1 MATQSDNDQRE
12 ITLTGKTSRFSTG
25 VGARVR
31 PGLDTVY
38 TKAAIDLQTIGAD
51 GATAINACLESVRD
65 ACGVDALFI
74 AVLDN
79 ERQTIQQVYSARGM
93 FSTCNPEVLTGVDL
107 APYAWLQSRMTHLKV
122 LELDDTASSA
132 AAEAGLFSALNIGS
146 ILLIG
151 LSIQGEIRGFVAMA
165 SCLPRAG
172 WDANLHLLL
181 KLLGTSFVSGQE
193 RLLLQAE
200 LNEVR
205 EHHSLASF
213 SANDGVWDFDLRT
226 NATYF
231 SPRWKSML
239 GFDHDEFVNATPD
252 WRKLVHPDD
261 MIQVQSSI
269 REHLA
274 GTSPQFESVHRMR
287 HTNGDWRWVLSRAK
301 ALHDDTGRL
310 RRLVGVELDITE
322 RKLYEEALFREKES
336 AQITLQSIGDGVITT
351 DGESMVEYIN
361 PVAEE
366 LTGWKLDDATG
377 RPIDEI
383 FRCFHEETCEP
394 LENAMSV
401 AIRRD
406 RPIKAVRPTL
416 LIQRDGNELYIESTA
431 APIRDDRGVVSG
443 GVLVFHDV
451 SESRE
456 LNRRLS
462 YHASHDIL
470 TGLVNRREF
479 EARLDRALKSAKARE
494 TSYALLSLDLD
505 QFKIVNDSCG
515 HSAGDALLGQ
525 LGALLKSKIRWRDTV
540 ARMGGDEFGV
550 LLESCSPEEAMVTAD
565 ALREAVRDFKFFWD
579 DRPFRLGVSIGV
591 VPITADNQDVETL
604 VSAAESACR
613 AAKEAGRNRIHCFQE
628 NDIDLMR
635 RRKEMQWAARIN
647 NALDESRFEL
657 YRQTIRPLHD
667 NMERGTHFEILLRMR
682 DEAGKIVGP
691 DLFIVAA
698 ERYGIT
704 PNIDR
709 WVIENTLRWLVS
721 EADERERLS
730 LCSINLSGQSLA
742 DDKFLPFVID
752 QFHRSGIDPGKICFE
767 ITETAAIASYS
778 QANRFIHSL
787 KELGCMFALD
797 DFGTGLS
804 SFGYLKH
811 FPVDFLKIDGSFVR
825 EMLHDPIDREMVRS
839 INEIG
844 HLTGKRTI
852 AEFAENDEIITML
865 RGMGVDYA
873 QGYGV
878 SEPQPVMKNNLS
890 ESTKRR

>member
-1 MATQSDNDQRE
+1 
-12 ITLTGKTSRFSTG
+12 
-25 VGARVR
+25 
-31 PGLDTVY
+31 
-38 TKAAIDLQTIGAD
+38 
-51 GATAINACLESVRD
+51 
-65 ACGVDALFI
+65 
-74 AVLDN
+74 
-79 ERQTIQQVYSARGM
+79 
-93 FSTCNPEVLTGVDL
+93 
-107 APYAWLQSRMTHLKV
+107 
-122 LELDDTASSA
+122 
-132 AAEAGLFSALNIGS
+132 
-146 ILLIG
+146 
-151 LSIQGEIRGFVAMA
+151 
-165 SCLPRAG
+165 
-172 WDANLHLLL
+172 
-181 KLLGTSFVSGQE
+181 
-193 RLLLQAE
+193 
-200 LNEVR
+200 
-205 EHHSLASF
+205 
-213 SANDGVWDFDLRT
+213 
-226 NATYF
+226 
-231 SPRWKSML
+231 
-239 GFDHDEFVNATPD
+239 
-252 WRKLVHPDD
+252 
-261 MIQVQSSI
+261 
-269 REHLA
+269 
-274 GTSPQFESVHRMR
+274 
-287 HTNGDWRWVLSRAK
+287 
-301 ALHDDTGRL
+301 
-310 RRLVGVELDITE
+310 
-322 RKLYEEALFREKES
+322 
-336 AQITLQSIGDGVITT
+336 
-351 DGESMVEYIN
+351 
-361 PVAEE
+361 
-366 LTGWKLDDATG
+366 
-377 RPIDEI
+377 
-383 FRCFHEETCEP
+383 
-394 LENAMSV
+394 MSV

-515 HSAGDALLGQ
+515 HGAGDALLGQ

-550 LLESCSPEEAMVTAD
+550 LLESCSPEEAMATAD
-565 ALREAVRDFKFFWD
+565 ALRESVRDFKFIWED
-579 DRPFRLGVSIGV
+579 KPFRLGVSIGV

-647 NALDESRFEL
+647 NALDESRFDL

-682 DEAGKIVGP
+682 DEAGKIVTP

-752 QFHRSGIDPGKICFE
+752 QFHRSGIDASKICFE

-787 KELGCMFALD
+787 KELGCLFALD

-852 AEFAENDEIITML
+852 AEFAENEEIITML

-878 SEPQPVMKNNLS
+878 SEPKPVIKPLIETNRHL
-890 ESTKRR
+890 